1 MNLQLIP
8 KPEEPAQKP
17 GLDRAYL
24 RLASQI
30 QALVVQGEFAV
41 GQRLPAERALAER
54 FDVSRTSLREA
65 IIALELQG
73 VVEVRGGSGIYVC
86 EPKPGVARLPMAQEP
101 GAGPFEL
108 LRARCLIESEIA
120 GLAATTRKDADLD
133 RMFEALSTMREQMMD
148 KVANEEADRRFHLY
162 IAQSTGNSVLQATVA
177 SMWDRRAAP
186 SGKNRAAL
194 PHAGI
199 APGLAGRPSTHLR
212 RAGGGRWRRARLAM
226 RGHLERVIGEFA
238 QGGADA
244 DPRRDPTTWPHEA
257 ALAGGPGTSREDTL
271 PAGIGPI
278 KTRRQDMQ
286 RQGSGA
292 WRRWAAAALLAAASA
307 AGAQEAPAPGQS
319 PRVDAIRKVG
329 ELRVGVLQNA
339 PWLIQD
345 VSGKTG
351 EAWSGPPAAGQGV
364 CAAPGREA
372 DAGARVA

>member
-177 SMWDRRAAP
+177 SMWDQARGPIWEKIEQHFHTQELRQA
-186 SGKNRAAL
+186 SQEDHQRIFAAL
-194 PHAGI
+194 VAGDGD
-199 APGLAGRPSTHLR
+199 A
-212 RAGGGRWRRARLAM
+212 ARLAM

-238 QGGADA
+238 QG
-244 DPRRDPTTWPHEA
+244 
-257 ALAGGPGTSREDTL
+257 
-271 PAGIGPI
+271 
-278 KTRRQDMQ
+278 
-286 RQGSGA
+286 
-292 WRRWAAAALLAAASA
+292 WR
-307 AGAQEAPAPGQS
+307 
-319 PRVDAIRKVG
+319 
-329 ELRVGVLQNA
+329 
-339 PWLIQD
+339 
-345 VSGKTG
+345 
-351 EAWSGPPAAGQGV
+351 
-364 CAAPGREA
+364 
-372 DAGARVA
+372 